1 MLIFAGVQYG
11 ESHGLPQNVLIKK
24 KVVMV
29 ALLSSGLQRM
39 RVLKSYSYTPRWV
52 VFLVDVGL
60 CLLAVGISFLFW
72 ANFRIDR
79 MPWEILLKG
88 AVVIVGV
95 RMVSFVIGRTY
106 SGIVRFTGTEDA
118 LRIFYV
124 LSAGEVF
131 LVLFNCVYFLF
142 GGEFFVPFGFMLTEY
157 VLLTSMMVMT
167 RMVIKHLYAQFI
179 GNQRA
184 KKNVII
190 CGSDEY
196 GVMAK
201 HAMDNSVDVAYNIIA
216 FVDLNNRKAGKVL
229 EGIRIYRLD
238 ALEDLLTRNK
248 VDKVVIAKKVISPD
262 RKREIVD
269 TCLNHDVQVLEVP
282 RFESW
287 INGELTMQH
296 IRNIKIEDLL
306 ERSVIHIDETNLRKQ
321 LLNKVVLVTGA
332 AGSIGSEIVRQL
344 THFKPSLIVLFD
356 QAESP
361 LYDIELELKEDFSYS
376 DYKIEIGDI
385 RDAKRVE
392 GVFNAYHPDIVYHA
406 AAYKHV
412 PMMEKH
418 PLESVKTNV
427 FGTKNVAD
435 CAVRYG
441 VKRFVMISTD
451 KAVNPTNVMGA
462 SKRIAEIYTQSLNK
476 VSETC
481 FITTRFGNVLGSNGS
496 VIPRFKKQIEAGGP
510 ITVTHPDITRFFM
523 TIPEACQLVLQA
535 GALGNGGEIFV
546 FDMGKSVR
554 IVDLARKMIKLS
566 GYEVGKDIH
575 IVFTGLRP
583 GEKLYEEVLN
593 VKETTLPTV
602 HERIKIA
609 KVREYN
615 YADVKAS
622 IGRLHEALE
631 SGDNFVVVRQMKY
644 IVPEFKSKN
653 SVFESVDFQVE
664 EESEAHKMEEIL
676 RTITE
681 PKTEEVK
688 E

>member
-1 MLIFAGVQYG
+1 
-11 ESHGLPQNVLIKK
+11 
-24 KVVMV
+24 MV
-29 ALLSSGLQRM
+29 ALLSNGLQRM

-60 CLLAVGISFLFW
+60 SLLAVGVSFLFW
-72 ANFRIDR
+72 ANFRVDR
-79 MPWEILLKG
+79 IPWEFLLKG
-88 AVVIVGV
+88 AIVIVGV
-95 RMVSFVIGRTY
+95 RMISFAAGRTY

-124 LSAGEVF
+124 LSVGEVA
-131 LVLFNCVYFLF
+131 LVLGNCVYFLLE
-142 GGEFFVPFGFMLTEY
+142 GAFFIPFGLMLTEY
-157 VLLTSMMVMT
+157 VLLTSMMIMT
-167 RMVIKHLYAQFI
+167 RMVIKHLYAQFV
-179 GNQRA
+179 GNQR
-184 KKNVII
+184 KRRNVIV

-201 HAMDNSVDVAYNIIA
+201 HALDNSVDVAYNIIA
-216 FVDLNNRKAGKVL
+216 FVDLNNRKAGKLL

-248 VDKVVIAKKVISPD
+248 VDKVIIAKKVIAPE

-269 TCLNHDVQVLEVP
+269 ICLNHDVTVLEVP

-296 IRNIKIEDLL
+296 IRNVKIEDLL
-306 ERSVIHIDETNLRKQ
+306 ERPVIHIDEANLRKQ
-321 LLNKVVLVTGA
+321 LLNRVVLVTGA

-385 RDAKRVE
+385 RDRSRVE
-392 GVFNAYHPDIVYHA
+392 GIFRTYHPDIVYHA

-435 CAVRYG
+435 CAVRFG

-476 VSETC
+476 VAETC

-602 HERIKIA
+602 HDRIKIA

-615 YADVKAS
+615 YADVKVAVE
-622 IGRLHEALE
+622 RLHEALGTE
-631 SGDNFVVVRQMKY
+631 DNFMVVRQMKY

-653 SVFESVDFQVE
+653 SVFESIDFQID
-664 EESEAHKMEEIL
+664 EESEEHKIDEVL
-676 RTITE
+676 RAVTE
-681 PKTEEVK
+681 QKNQEVV